1 MKKLTGSAEKALK
14 EELDRYKRFI
24 MNRSSFYAD
33 LDESNVIGD
42 SYIQKAAKEYNSNYT
57 ISRYNV
63 SRVNTFIDIFVL
75 FIAVTFLTFGIY
87 CIIFFPN
94 MVEHFRGPYYY
105 FYIII
110 AVLFFAA
117 FIYFGLYYSRRK
129 KRIDSEKER
138 RILKFLNK
146 WDELEYVLQN
156 MYEKKY
162 EKPAGNIK
170 DLLFFYIGLPEVNNS
185 ERDISIFSL
194 LEYRNKIIHMKTDR
208 IDLDML
214 DSSIKKIDDILD
226 VLKEIEVVE
235 KKNELLKQSTMD

>member
-63 SRVNTFIDIFVL
+63 SPVNSFIDIFIL
-75 FIAVTFLTFGIY
+75 SISITCLTSGIWY
-87 CIIFFPN
+87 IFYPN
-94 MVEHFRGPYYY
+94 KVWPFSGPSYYY
-105 FYIII
+105 II
-110 AVLFFAA
+110 AMLFSVA
-117 FIYFGLYYSRRK
+117 FVYFWLYYNRRK
-129 KRIDSEKER
+129 KRNDSEKER
-138 RILKFLNK
+138 KVLKFLNK
-146 WDELEYVLQN
+146 WDEVEYVLQN
-156 MYEKKY
+156 LYEKKF

-170 DLLFFYIGLPEVNNS
+170 DLLFFYIDLPEVNNS
-185 ERDISIFSL
+185 ERVTSIFSL
-194 LEYRNKIIHMKTDR
+194 LEYRNKIIHMKMDR

-214 DSSIKKIDDILD
+214 DSSIKKIDDILNALKDID
-226 VLKEIEVVE
+226 VIE
-235 KKNELLKQSTMD
+235 KKNELINKSAMD